1 LALDQQLPTSGVLA
15 AGPSYTKREGVAVL
29 CYRKL
34 EDVIN
39 KFAPNSSAANLAKNF
54 NAMVDMLYEVLSRD
68 DLKNI
73 YTGKSTVLFMAKH
86 SFISKLHNYCRSSRW
101 L

>member
-1 LALDQQLPTSGVLA
+1 
-15 AGPSYTKREGVAVL
+15 VL

-39 KFAPNSSAANLAKNF
+39 KFAPNSSSAAHLAKNF

-68 DLKNI
+68 DLKII

-86 SFISKLHNYCRSSRW
+86 SFISKLRNYCTSSRW